1 MSESIKFEIKETLG
15 VLQSHDS
22 GWAKELN
29 LVAWNEAPIK
39 FDIRDWDPFH
49 QRMKRGVTLSKEE
62 GYRLYQL
69 LKTYFEKENVL
80 K

>member
-1 MSESIKFEIKETLG
+1 MSES
-15 VLQSHDS
+15 
-22 GWAKELN
+22 
-29 LVAWNEAPIK
+29 IK

-80 K
+80 KG